1 MSNVAGEIYFIAE
14 EPSLTAPQVRVK
26 IGLVRENK
34 KNRDS
39 KDRLMDHQ
47 TGNPRNLVL
56 VDAIRTARVSH
67 VENSLHQRYASR
79 RGIGEW
85 FQLSKAEL
93 ESAIAECNVLANQQ
107 SVHLPVIQQAEALK
121 HAARSD
127 AIVTATEESIQWHHS
142 LLVAKAS
149 ESVFA
154 KLKNKYRKRI
164 EEAHDAG
171 ADVSRYAT
179 FSHSRLRI
187 DSWLLKNHK
196 DAYEDSKRPVKAES
210 FLPKETDCAPALQPD
225 QTELAEEFS
234 AKITE
239 SNPQTG
245 FEQVHRLYLETRRPS
260 AIWKEEKN
268 LATAHL
274 KVLCGFNRGIDNLCE
289 WKTVVSQKFSVEIA
303 EDKYPHLVQA
313 HATIEVFG
321 APSTRLRDGEETGD

>member
-93 ESAIAECNVLANQQ
+93 DSAIAECSDLAAQQ
-107 SVHLPVIQQAEALK
+107 SAHLPVIQQADALTHSTRNDVVVAASEEAIEWHRSLK
-121 HAARSD
+121 
-127 AIVTATEESIQWHHS
+127 I
-142 LLVAKAS
+142 AKAS
-149 ESVFA
+149 ESIFVQLKSKYKERVEMAHEAGFDVNGFA
-154 KLKNKYRKRI
+154 AVTR
-164 EEAHDAG
+164 
-171 ADVSRYAT
+171 SRQ
-179 FSHSRLRI
+179 RL
-187 DSWLLKNHK
+187 DSWLKEHHK
-196 DAYEDSKRPVKAES
+196 DAYQNCKRPSKSARFKDIGPEVK
-210 FLPKETDCAPALQPD
+210 PALVPD
-225 QTELAEEFS
+225 HIELAEEFS
-234 AKITE
+234 AKISE

-245 FEQVHRLYLETRRPS
+245 FEEVHRLYLETRRPS

-268 LATAHL
+268 LAIAHL
-274 KVLCGFNRGIDNLCE
+274 KVLCGFNQGIENLCE